1 MLQTMTQTQIE
12 ALQLT
17 DESGNTLYNAVTVFN
32 LLREYSARY
41 IIVDNDVNTL
51 LFKWITYNSYKLPDL
66 RRAHAAMY
74 AQYDPLNNYDMTE
87 KSVELHNDGDVTKT
101 RSTDTDHNTVTT
113 SNEYDYTRTSEADG
127 SDKPTTMNYTTTY
140 DNDASGRL
148 AGYTE
153 TSGKTTERT
162 TADGTKNKNTVTD
175 DLTVTNAESH
185 DTTTLTYDN
194 TTYTADSISI
204 HELTRSGNIGV
215 TTSQQMAQS
224 SVDLYAQS
232 LIYDYVYDF
241 IRRYTFYAAGGE
253 CYADYLIQE

>member
-1 MLQTMTQTQIE
+1 MLQAMTQTQIE

-17 DESGNTLYNAVTVFN
+17 NEVGDTLYNAVTVFN

-41 IIVDNDVNTL
+41 IIVDNDMNTL

-74 AQYDPLNNYDMTE
+74 AHYDPLNNYDMTE
-87 KSVELHNDGDVTKT
+87 KSVELHNDGDI
-101 RSTDTDHNTVTT
+101 
-113 SNEYDYTRTSEADG
+113 TRTSEADN
-127 SDKPTTMNYTTTY
+127 SDKPTTKNYTTTY

-148 AGYTE
+148 AGYSE
-153 TSGKTTERT
+153 TTGKTTERT

-175 DLTVTNAESH
+175 DLTVSNSESH
-185 DTTTLTYDN
+185 DTTTLTYDD

-253 CYADYLIQE
+253 CYADYTLSD